1 MPREE
6 RKMHLWRVTMRFL
19 STSQSDRKSFD
30 YLIANYETSEKK
42 AVDWFRENWGTPE
55 WWACAL
61 LQNITYVDELHLN
74 AAVIDAEK
82 EVPHA

>member
-30 YLIANYETSEKK
+30 YLIARLRARVAELEGQVPYV
-42 AVDWFRENWGTPE
+42 VDW
-55 WWACAL
+55 
-61 LQNITYVDELHLN
+61 D
-74 AAVIDAEK
+74 AAW
-82 EVPHA
+82 